1 MGFKYFS
8 PQRDVDVSVLPPD
21 RGSLQGSGIRG
32 KIVSQPLLPT
42 LMGFFLIH
50 PMCGS
55 YSASFG
61 LPPAPAPEETLLYV
75 GVVLMYLWEEV
86 GSRSSYL
93 TILNWNLYTFIQKDT
108 ENVLLRYLFK
118 LQNHISHRILF
129 CEGISVTC

>member
-1 MGFKYFS
+1 MLDMGFKYFS

-21 RGSLQGSGIRG
+21 RGSLQGSGIHG

-61 LPPAPAPEETLLYV
+61 LPPPSPRGNSSICRCSFDVSV
-75 GVVLMYLWEEV
+75 G
-86 GSRSSYL
+86 GGG
-93 TILNWNLYTFIQKDT
+93 FK
-108 ENVLLRYLFK
+108 VLLPHHLELEPIYFYIERYRK
-118 LQNHISHRILF
+118 CIVKIL
-129 CEGISVTC
+129 IQVTKPH